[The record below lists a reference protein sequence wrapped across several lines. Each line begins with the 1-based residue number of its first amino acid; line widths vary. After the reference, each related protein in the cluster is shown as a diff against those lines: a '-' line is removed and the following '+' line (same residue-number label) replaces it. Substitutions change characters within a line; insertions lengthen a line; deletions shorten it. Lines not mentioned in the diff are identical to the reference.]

1 MKQVKQNQEQS
12 NKPVNN
18 NVWKIYWRKNL
29 MRIEKSI
36 IKKSPPLRK
45 PEQGIERKRK
55 KEDWSLLWRGLVV
68 SKLLWGW
75 EVWSQQRET
84 IHAWWSILEKHF
96 VWTWSWQF
104 ASFAKPPWLISFMQR
119 ALCVFLFLFK
129 VKESSRETLDGGVC
143 ETTKS
148 NPTL

>member
-1 MKQVKQNQEQS
+1 
-12 NKPVNN
+12 
-18 NVWKIYWRKNL
+18 
-29 MRIEKSI
+29 
-36 IKKSPPLRK
+36 
-45 PEQGIERKRK
+45 
-55 KEDWSLLWRGLVV
+55 LLWRGLVV

-119 ALCVFLFLFK
+119 ALCVYFC
-129 VKESSRETLDGGVC
+129 SSSKSKRPLERPWMVECAKQRNHTLLCNLILNPLRLQRKNLGTMDGEEC
-143 ETTKS
+143 WKHF
-148 NPTL
+148 TLIP